1 MKKKAGL
8 GRGISALFEDN
19 MLEEENIDEI
29 KNKGSKVRE
38 EKEDHGYVRNI
49 KITEIEP
56 NKNQAR
62 KEFNEEKLEELASS
76 IKKYG
81 VLQPIILS
89 KKDGYY
95 EIIAGERRWRASV
108 KAGLTEIPAI
118 IKEEDEKKNATISLI
133 ENLQRENL
141 TPIEKAK
148 GFKDVLEKSDITVKE
163 LAKML
168 GLNAT
173 RVKESIQLLELDKT
187 VIKLINQNKI
197 PENTAKLLLQVDDKE
212 HQKEIAK
219 YIVED
224 ELTFKQAK
232 QRLGI
237 KSKKANESKNT
248 KQEEIEYK
256 ALEKVFSDY
265 LKTKVRIKSNKRNK
279 GKIEITYTSNEEL
292 ERIIKYLKKD

>member
-212 HQKEIAK
+212 QQKEIAK